1 MMLPGAMNTECPRI
15 WVRESVTPALKPG
28 DIVVWD
34 NLDIHNDVEIAGR
47 TATFTALRA
56 EQPVVLVVKFD
67 DGSELQE
74 SVVPTANAVIR
85 VRSASAVAPS
95 ARPAVPGLPGGKPT
109 AKPPGVRGPRFID
122 DPYE

>member
-1 MMLPGAMNTECPRI
+1 MVDKLDKILVIDLEATCWAGDPPPGQDREIIEIRI
-15 WVRESVTPALKPG
+15 PEG
-28 DIVVWD
+28 
-34 NLDIHNDVEIAGR
+34 NDVEIAGR

-67 DGSELQE
+67 DGSELEE

-95 ARPAVPGLPGGKPT
+95 AKPAVPGTPGGKAT